1 MTKPWTILLVDDEE
15 DVLAV
20 SRFVL
25 KDVRFEERGLRLLEA
40 QSAREAREIFE
51 REHDIALAFIDV
63 VMETEHAGLDLI
75 RHVRETLGNR
85 ETRLIIRTGNPGA
98 APQGDVVSHFEIDD
112 YTEKTELTAR
122 RLQTAVVTSL
132 RSYRNLCSRI
142 ELERGLELIID
153 ASSALH
159 SQVGESDLLR
169 LALDHVGDFVAT
181 IIGSGV
187 IADRFVVHRT
197 AAGAR
202 MPVGAG
208 RYAECENRRLEETLP
223 APMRDAIEAAAGD
236 TSPNIAE
243 IEGGLLLPIRTHRAE
258 HLVFWVATPRPLSE
272 GALRIMRVFLSRLGA
287 SISTAVLQREVLDAQ
302 SDVLNRLC
310 GAVELRSKENG
321 AHIRRIALYARRLAR
336 LADLTPEE
344 VEIITAA
351 SPMHDIGKV
360 VIPDR
365 ILNKPGR
372 LDEAEWSVM
381 KSHAEEGH
389 NLLAN
394 PRFPLL
400 QVGAEIA
407 LSHHERWDGSGY
419 PRGLSGQA
427 IPRSARIVAIVD
439 VFDALLSARPYK
451 AAWPLDRVLAEMAAQ
466 RGRHFDPE
474 LLDLLLLHAEQF
486 HEIFT
491 DNPNI

>member
-20 SRFVL
+20 SRLVL

-40 QSAREAREIFE
+40 QSAQQAREIFE
-51 REHDIALAFIDV
+51 RESDIALAFIDV

-122 RLQTAVVTSL
+122 RLQTTVLTSL
-132 RSYRNLCSRI
+132 RSYRNLCSRM

-159 SQVGESDLLR
+159 SQVGERDLLR

-181 IIGSGV
+181 MIGSGV

-197 AAGAR
+197 ADGAR

-208 RYAECENRRLEETLP
+208 RYAAFENRRLEETLP
-223 APMRDAIEAAAGD
+223 APLLQAIEADTAAK
-236 TSPNIAE
+236 IVE
-243 IEGGLLLPIRTHRAE
+243 IEGGLLLPVRTHRGE
-258 HLVFWVATPRPLSE
+258 HLLFWVATPHRLSDS
-272 GALRIMRVFLSRLGA
+272 AMRIMRVFVSRLGS

-302 SDVLNRLC
+302 TDVLDRLC

-336 LADLTPEE
+336 LAGLGPEE

-365 ILNKPGR
+365 ILNKPGP
-372 LDEAEWSVM
+372 LDAEEWALM

-407 LSHHERWDGSGY
+407 LSHHERWDGTGY
-419 PRGLSGQA
+419 PRGLSGEA

-439 VFDALLSARPYK
+439 VFDALLSPRPYK
-451 AAWPLDRVLAEMAAQ
+451 EAWPVERVLAEMAAQ
-466 RGRHFDPE
+466 RGRHFDPG
-474 LLDLLLLHAEQF
+474 LLDLFLANAAQF
-486 HEIFT
+486 HEIFA
-491 DNPNI
+491 DNPNT